1 MEREDSVWDEP
12 GPTGDRG
19 IRMAVTRDFSW
30 ITKRYPELQR
40 KYPSQYVAVKNGR
53 VISHG
58 REFGKVYDAAIR
70 KAKKEFVTG
79 YILSGE
85 PFVLNSRLQYLPGTR
100 GCYQTRIVNNQS
112 QRSYW

>member
-1 MEREDSVWDEP
+1 
-12 GPTGDRG
+12 
-19 IRMAVTRDFSW
+19 MAVTRDFNW

-40 KYPSQYVAVKNGR
+40 KYPKQYVAVKNGK

-58 REFGKVYDAAIR
+58 CDSGKVYDAAIR

-85 PFVLNSRLQYLPGTR
+85 PFVLNAPLQYLPDR
-100 GCYQTRIVNNQS
+100 V
-112 QRSYW
+112 